1 MLKMFLSLSASL
13 KATKFQRYVCIH
25 QCFNAKLYSQA
36 QSRGFISPWGVN
48 AVAAHVGL
56 VYRARNQRGV

>member
-25 QCFNAKLYSQA
+25 QCFNARLYSQA
-36 QSRGFISPWGVN
+36 QSRGFISP
-48 AVAAHVGL
+48 
-56 VYRARNQRGV
+56 